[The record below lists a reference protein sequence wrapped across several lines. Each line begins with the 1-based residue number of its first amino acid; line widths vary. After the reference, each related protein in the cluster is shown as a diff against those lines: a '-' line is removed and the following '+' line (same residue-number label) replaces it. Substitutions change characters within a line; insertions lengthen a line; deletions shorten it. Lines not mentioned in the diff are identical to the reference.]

1 MLSNINKPNIALDWV
16 VNTNR
21 DHPPPTIN
29 TDSNKMND
37 EFQSNNFL
45 MVKIP
50 YIIFFLFISFLFY
63 I

>member
-29 TDSNKMND
+29 TDCNKMND

-50 YIIFFLFISFLFY
+50 YIIFFLIYLFY